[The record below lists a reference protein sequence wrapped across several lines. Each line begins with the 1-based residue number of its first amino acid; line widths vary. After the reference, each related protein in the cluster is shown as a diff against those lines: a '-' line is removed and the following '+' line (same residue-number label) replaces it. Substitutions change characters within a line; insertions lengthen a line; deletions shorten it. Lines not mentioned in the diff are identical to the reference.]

1 MLSPNIHTKGRVS
14 VVLVSGHTGSSLG
27 LVKLVR
33 GPVTNVQFLH
43 AYSMSIVIFLAAMSS
58 SSSDN
63 VTQSVRSFVRPF
75 VRPSVCPSVRPSVHV
90 LFWYVF

>member
-1 MLSPNIHTKGRVS
+1 MMSPNIHTKGRVF

-63 VTQSVRSFVRPF
+63 VIHSVHPF
-75 VRPSVCPSVRPSVHV
+75 VRPSVRPFVSG
-90 LFWYVF
+90 LFLILSIKA